1 MNDPRKII
9 TMNTVAHNEQAPWY
23 SIAVLSMSALAYEII
38 LMRLFSIIQWHHFAY
53 MIISLALLGYGAS
66 GTFLAL
72 TRNYLLSRYSFVYLI
87 NVFLFGLTSLLC
99 FLLGQQVQF
108 NAEEILWDFDQALRL
123 MSIYILLTVPFFF
136 VANAIGL
143 SLIKFHKDM
152 SRIYAADLLGAG
164 TGGMVA
170 VALLFSVFPGDSL
183 KYISSLAMLA
193 TILASWELFRNQAR
207 VIVVFTSVLLVA
219 IMILFMLPKSFTE
232 LALSP
237 YKGLSQTLRVTGT
250 KVVSQDSSALGL
262 ITVVESPVIPFR
274 HAPGLSL
281 NANDEPPSQLGI
293 FIDGDAMTAI
303 THYSG
308 NIKKLA
314 YLDQLTSALPYHL
327 STIDHALV
335 LGAGGGA
342 EVLQAKYHKV
352 KQISAVELNKQIIEL
367 VKSDFNKFSGSIYT
381 DDNVTVFA
389 EEARGFFTDNNNL
402 YGLIQLVLSDSFG
415 ASSAG
420 LHALNE
426 NYLYTVEALQL
437 YLHHL
442 NRDGYLAIS
451 RWIKLPPRDTLK
463 LFTTAIDALSNK
475 GIEQPERHLIL
486 IRGLQTSTLIIK
498 NTPITKSEIQSI
510 KRFCNQRLF
519 DMAYYPGMIF
529 GEANRYNMLVE
540 PVFFTAALSLLG
552 NERNKFIQR
561 YKFNIEPATDNQP
574 YFYNYFK
581 WRVFPEIL
589 SLKGEGGMSL
599 LGMGY
604 LILVATFLQA
614 FMLSIFIIILP
625 LIFFKRKNISTN
637 INHLKIRAFA
647 YFLALGLSFLF
658 VEMAFIQKFILFLQH
673 PIYAVSVVLAAF
685 LIFAGLGSL
694 WTKRLVNSGQYIKG
708 VKLSVLMI
716 LFIGLCYVYLL
727 APAFAILMDLPVI
740 LKIIISIFL
749 IAPLAFYMGMP
760 FPLGMSRLAEISPEI
775 IPWVWGVNGCASVL
789 SAVLA
794 ALLAIQFGFTF
805 VIVSALV
812 LYALAA
818 VTSVNWL
825 RC

>member
-1 MNDPRKII
+1 MNLL
-9 TMNTVAHNEQAPWY
+9 AHNEKPPWY
-23 SIAVLSMSALAYEII
+23 SIAVLSMSALAYEIL

-66 GTFLAL
+66 GTFLSL

-87 NVFLFGLTSLLC
+87 NIFFFGLTSLLC
-99 FLLGQQVQF
+99 FLLSQQVQF

-143 SLIKFHKDM
+143 TLIKFQNDM
-152 SRIYAADLLGAG
+152 SHIYAADLLGAG
-164 TGGMVA
+164 TGGMLA
-170 VALLFSVFPGDSL
+170 VALLFSVLPADIL
-183 KYISSLAMLA
+183 KYIFSLAMLA
-193 TILASWELFRNQAR
+193 ILLASWELFRNQAR
-207 VIVVFTSVLLVA
+207 VFFVLISVLLVA
-219 IMILFMLPKSFTE
+219 IMILFLLPKSFTE

-250 KVVSQDSSALGL
+250 KVVSQDSSPLGL
-262 ITVVESPVIPFR
+262 ITVVESPLIPFR

-281 NANDEPPSQLGI
+281 NASNEPPSQLGV
-293 FIDGDAMTAI
+293 FIDGDAMTTI
-303 THYSG
+303 THDSG
-308 NIKKLA
+308 NSQALA

-327 STIDHALV
+327 STIDHTLV

-342 EVLQAKYHKV
+342 EVLQAKYHKATKV
-352 KQISAVELNKQIIEL
+352 SAVELDKQIIKL
-367 VKSDFNKFSGSIYT
+367 VKDDFNKFSGSIYT
-381 DDNVTVFA
+381 AANVTLFA
-389 EEARGFFTDNNNL
+389 EEARGFFTGNNNL
-402 YGLIQLVLSDSFG
+402 YDLIQLVLSDSFG

-442 NRDGYLAIS
+442 NRGGYLAIS

-463 LFTTAIDALSNK
+463 LFSTAIDALKNM
-475 GIEQPERHLIL
+475 GIEQPQRYLIL
-486 IRGLQTSTLIIK
+486 IRSLQTSTLIIK
-498 NTPITKSEIQSI
+498 NTPISKAEIQSL
-510 KRFCNQRLF
+510 KRFCNQRSF
-519 DMAYYPGMIF
+519 DVAYYPGMDF
-529 GEANRYNMLVE
+529 EEANRYNILAE
-540 PVFFTAALSLLG
+540 PVFFTSALSLLG

-561 YKFNIEPATDNQP
+561 YKFNIEPATDNKP

-581 WRVFPEIL
+581 WRVLPEIL

-604 LILVATFLQA
+604 LILVATFMQA
-614 FMLSIFIIILP
+614 LVFSVVIIILP

-637 INHLKIRAFA
+637 NNLKLRAFV
-647 YFLALGLSFLF
+647 YFFALGLAFLF
-658 VEMAFIQKFILFLQH
+658 VEMAFIQKFVLFLQH

-694 WTKRLVNSGQYIKG
+694 WTKRLVNSAQYIEG

-716 LFIGLCYVYLL
+716 IAIGLSYAYLL
-727 APAFAILMDLPVI
+727 GPAFAFLIDLPVL
-740 LKIIISIFL
+740 LKIIISILF

-760 FPLGMSRLAEISPEI
+760 FPLGMSRLAVISPDLL
-775 IPWVWGVNGCASVL
+775 PWVWGVNGCASVL

-794 ALLAIQFGFTF
+794 TLLAIQFGFNF
-805 VIVSALV
+805 VILLALV